1 MGMDCIVAIAVSY
14 SYRATR
20 RQRLRGTAMTTMRAM
35 VVQEQGGDFVL
46 EEREVPEPGPG
57 HALVKVHACGVCHSD
72 VFAKEG
78 GYPGVSYPVI
88 PGHEIAGE
96 IAALGDGVHGWE
108 VGQRVGVGWFG
119 GNCGWCEP
127 CRRGQLID
135 CENMGI
141 PGVTFDGGYAEYV
154 VVRSSALAAMP
165 DELSPEDAGPLLC
178 AGITT
183 FNALRNSQTTAGDR
197 VAVLGIG
204 GLGHLAVQFSVRLGY
219 ETIAV
224 ARGSD
229 KAELAAKLGAHHYVD
244 STDGDPAEKLQALGG
259 VDLILA
265 TATSAEAMGAL
276 FGGLRPGGK
285 LLIVGA
291 SMDPLPVP
299 LAALI
304 GGDKMIEGH
313 ASGTSIDSEDT
324 LRFSVLADVRPM
336 TETVPLEEANAAYD
350 KMMSGDARFR
360 MVLQVVK

>member
-1 MGMDCIVAIAVSY
+1 
-14 SYRATR
+14 
-20 RQRLRGTAMTTMRAM
+20 MTTMRAM